1 MSFIRKNKNLLFA
14 CFASLAL
21 ILAHYVIFSEDYSG
35 HAKKLEEQFQQNQAE
50 LGLLVTL
57 LRQYKLTFYMV
68 VMIEVV

>member
-35 HAKKLEEQFQQNQAE
+35 HAKKLEEQFQQKQ
-50 LGLLVTL
+50 
-57 LRQYKLTFYMV
+57 V
-68 VMIEVV
+68 VFPYIFHQKKQILEE